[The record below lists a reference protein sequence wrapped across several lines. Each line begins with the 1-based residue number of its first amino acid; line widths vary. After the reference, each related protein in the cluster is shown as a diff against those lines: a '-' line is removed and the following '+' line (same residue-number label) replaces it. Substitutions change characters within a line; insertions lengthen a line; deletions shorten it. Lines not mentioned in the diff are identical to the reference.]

1 MKNTLDQ
8 LNNRLDISEEEI
20 SELESRAIEAIQ
32 DDMQREKKKSNKGFS
47 SFESTS
53 SSLMYV

>member
-32 DDMQREKKKSNKGFS
+32 DDMQREKKIKVIKALVVLSQ
-47 SFESTS
+47 
-53 SSLMYV
+53 LLAA

>member
-32 DDMQREKKKSNKGFS
+32 DDMQREKKKVIKALVVLSQ
-47 SFESTS
+47 
-53 SSLMYV
+53 LLAA